1 MKMLGIIALHLHSPV
16 NLMTSLTAKLCF
28 SRHKIIHWQFK
39 SLGFLCFSNNSTMFS
54 SWQKLTSCCYSLKF
68 SAISFFWI
76 NFPLLS
82 WVASSGISESSEVA
96 GIWWLWLLSYWDQHQ
111 LRWDCSRHSEIHRG
125 LSVICSAH
133 AAGRTT
139 LHTGYLD
146 GHKSGI
152 KEILG
157 EQKWD

>member
-16 NLMTSLTAKLCF
+16 NLMTSLTAKNCF

-82 WVASSGISESSEVA
+82 WTARAVKQPVSTGYGYSRTEININWDETAQDTVRYTG
-96 GIWWLWLLSYWDQHQ
+96 GFLSYA
-111 LRWDCSRHSEIHRG
+111 
-125 LSVICSAH
+125 AH

-146 GHKSGI
+146 GHTSWI
-152 KEILG
+152 KQILE